1 MLDDYPT
8 TQQPH
13 FLDQGKKDEKK
24 KESWLTPSQNR
35 MLDDKTTTI

>member
-1 MLDDYPT
+1 MIQSQNAMLDDYPT

-24 KESWLTPSQNR
+24 KES
-35 MLDDKTTTI
+35 